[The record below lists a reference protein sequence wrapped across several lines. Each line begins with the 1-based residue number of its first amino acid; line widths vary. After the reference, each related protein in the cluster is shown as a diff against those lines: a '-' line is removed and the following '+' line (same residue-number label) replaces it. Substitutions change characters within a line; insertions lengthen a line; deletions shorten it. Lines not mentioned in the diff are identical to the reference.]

1 MPIFS
6 ILIVAMSLATV
17 DDVDDDGDLEKI
29 MLIVTMIL
37 MSRITVGLPRT
48 RSHFQWN
55 LEKPI
60 IGSIIIIDFKS
71 VYSSWV
77 SDGQSRIL
85 RYERSQKFTRFASN
99 GKDITECALQQI
111 RIRNNRPHAATASAA
126 RRPEVHST
134 VKMSHYPYTLRISK
148 AIIGFI

>member
-17 DDVDDDGDLEKI
+17 DDVDDDDDLEKI

-37 MSRITVGLPRT
+37 MSRITVGPPRT

-60 IGSIIIIDFKS
+60 LDFKS

-111 RIRNNRPHAATASAA
+111 RIRINRPHAATASAA

-134 VKMSHYPYTLRISK
+134 VKMSLYPYTLRISK